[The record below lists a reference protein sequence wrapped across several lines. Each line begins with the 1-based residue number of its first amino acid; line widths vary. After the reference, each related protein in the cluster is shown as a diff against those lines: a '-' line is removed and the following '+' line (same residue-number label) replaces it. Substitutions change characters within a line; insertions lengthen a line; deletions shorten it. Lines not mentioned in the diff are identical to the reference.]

1 MQLLSYPSGS
11 LTCAAYFSAGGVG
24 KSALT
29 IQLIQNHFVDEYDPT
44 IEDSYR
50 KQVCTSLSLSEGY
63 LRKELLMV
71 ISQVVIDGETCLLDI
86 LDTAGQEEYSAMR
99 DQYMR
104 TGEGFLLVFAV
115 NNAKSFE
122 DISTYREQIKRVKDA
137 EEVGPPNESLLSNT
151 FTESTGSGR

>member
-1 MQLLSYPSGS
+1 MSFIFF
-11 LTCAAYFSAGGVG
+11 FSFCIRVAGGVG

-50 KQVCTSLSLSEGY
+50 K
-63 LRKELLMV
+63 
-71 ISQVVIDGETCLLDI
+71 QVVIDGETCLLDI

-137 EEVGPPNESLLSNT
+137 EEVRVLFSVNSNPICNRTVET
-151 FTESTGSGR
+151 FTYITVSIQIRLHFEL